1 MKNYRVP
8 IYLFNV
14 ENKVTSLYLLRF
26 ITKEFVKDQIV
37 ITLILTN
44 NKETLNITLEQKR
57 NLP

>member
-1 MKNYRVP
+1 MKNYRIP